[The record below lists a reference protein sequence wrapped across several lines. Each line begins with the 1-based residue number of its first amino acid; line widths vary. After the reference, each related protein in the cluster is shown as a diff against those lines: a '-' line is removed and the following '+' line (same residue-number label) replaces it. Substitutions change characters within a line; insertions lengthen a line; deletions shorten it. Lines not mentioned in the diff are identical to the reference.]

1 MSDKSDF
8 VIFNAIVCKYRGCRA
23 SEIVRMSDPLD
34 LSALLEDIRVLAPR
48 AVQSERAGQLEH
60 AAFCY
65 REAARLLALAVQM
78 GAEQVAADLDIL
90 YLCF

>member
-1 MSDKSDF
+1 M
-8 VIFNAIVCKYRGCRA
+8 
-23 SEIVRMSDPLD
+23 RMSDPLD

-65 REAARLLALAVQM
+65 REAARLLAIAVQM
-78 GAEQVAADLDIL
+78 GAEQVAANLQYSFVL
-90 YLCF
+90 LVFTNNLS